1 MKRLNGDKE
10 GDAEQ
15 SEDFDF
21 TADFPEGFD
30 EDEEDSVEEPPRA
43 PADSSVHC
51 STSKDVLP
59 IASRH
64 EDQRSGVDLDRSEFN
79 FNFDQVRQFDQPR
92 VSSSAPSGSFM
103 MPVSSGIPDFQPQ
116 LLETNETLASYDDEA
131 FIAQMQSAQDG
142 DFALQSNARPPLSFS
157 PFPSQLLTAEQQQD
171 NFPLMPNSTNP
182 LAITVEPV
190 QEDMMM
196 RFMSPPPAT
205 DIASRRSKR
214 RPAPIGTDAIKDR
227 STSGV
232 RTPLTAAPQRRITKS
247 PGTTIRRVSS
257 AGALKTQGGYR
268 VNKSSAHPS
277 QSPLRPNFDFA
288 NLSGMSSQV
297 NLVQSNN
304 GGLAPPTP
312 RSPTAQFSVEDNGQ
326 HSSAEL
332 DHHKEQIAILNNT
345 FWNSH
350 EFYQFSPP
358 ETPGHHSN
366 AGSGWGYDVS
376 DHALHTPNFGGFPAD
391 PFSLQMHPQNST
403 PSYVAS
409 SGGFAPGSLNGHGSM
424 GPQNSVSTGGFDLYT
439 EQLPAL
445 TLFSPQTS
453 NSSVS
458 PLASSD
464 NLTFNST
471 MFEQQTA
478 ETKHGVQYKWDQQ
491 LSDLAPPTT
500 ASPEQPKNKAL
511 VFHHATPKDFQSK
524 PCSGQ
529 Q

>member
-1 MKRLNGDKE
+1 MHDSTPK
-10 GDAEQ
+10 DA
-15 SEDFDF
+15 
-21 TADFPEGFD
+21 
-30 EDEEDSVEEPPRA
+30 
-43 PADSSVHC
+43 
-51 STSKDVLP
+51 LP
-59 IASRH
+59 VASRH
-64 EDQRSGVDLDRSEFN
+64 EDQRSGVDIDRSEFN
-79 FNFDQVRQFDQPR
+79 FNFDQVGQFDQPR
-92 VSSSAPSGSFM
+92 VSSSAPSRSFM
-103 MPVSSGIPDFQPQ
+103 MPVSSGVSEFQPQ
-116 LLETNETLASYDDEA
+116 LLETNETLANYDEEA
-131 FIAQMQSAQDG
+131 FIAQMHSTQDA
-142 DFALQSNARPPLSFS
+142 DFALQSDAGPQLSFP
-157 PFPSQLLTAEQQQD
+157 PFSSQLLSTEQQQD
-171 NFPLMPNSTNP
+171 SFPLMPNSTNQ
-182 LAITVEPV
+182 LATTIEPV

-232 RTPLTAAPQRRITKS
+232 RTPLTAAPQRRVTKS

-297 NLVQSNN
+297 NLVQSSN

-332 DHHKEQIAILNNT
+332 DYHKEQIAILNNT

-366 AGSGWGYDVS
+366 AGSGWSYDVS

-391 PFSLQMHPQNST
+391 PFSLQMHQQNAT
-403 PSYVAS
+403 PSYVAN
-409 SGGFAPGSLNGHGSM
+409 SGGFGPGSLNGHGSM
-424 GPQNSVSTGGFDLYT
+424 GPQSNVSAGNFDPYA
-439 EQLPAL
+439 EQLPAP
-445 TLFSPQTS
+445 TFFSPQTS
-453 NSSVS
+453 ASSVS

-464 NLTFNST
+464 NLTFNNT
-471 MFEQQTA
+471 MFDQQAA
-478 ETKHGVQYKWDQQ
+478 ETKHEVQYKWDQH

-500 ASPEQPKNKAL
+500 ASPEQPRNKAL
-511 VFHHATPKDFQSK
+511 VFHHATPKDFQGK

-529 Q
+529 P